1 MADVLIT
8 ARVLAERLESST
20 VLDVR
25 WTLGGPSGHAD
36 YLAGHVPGAAFIDL
50 DEDLADPPGRVGR
63 HPLPDADAFGA
74 AMRRV
79 GVSAARPVVVYA
91 GRVPGPAARAWW
103 LLRYFGHPNVSV
115 LDGGIDAWVAA
126 GGSLET
132 GAGTASL
139 PGDFTPTPGGL
150 PLLDATSAAKLAE
163 DGLLL
168 DARTPERFRGESE
181 PIDPVA
187 GHIPG
192 ARNLPAGQTVQAD
205 GRLRDVG
212 ALQDALHALGVT
224 GAAGAAG
231 AAGVAE
237 IGAYCGSGVTAAHTV
252 LALAHAGQ
260 PASLYVG
267 SWSDWITDP
276 DRPVARG
283 E

>member
-8 ARVLAERLESST
+8 APVLAECLESTT

-50 DEDLADPPGRVGR
+50 DEDLAAPPGRLGR
-63 HPLPDADAFGA
+63 HPLPDADAFGT

-139 PGDFTPTPGGL
+139 QGDFTPTPGGL

-168 DARTPERFRGESE
+168 D
-181 PIDPVA
+181 V
-187 GHIPG
+187 
-192 ARNLPAGQTVQAD
+192 
-205 GRLRDVG
+205 
-212 ALQDALHALGVT
+212 
-224 GAAGAAG
+224 
-231 AAGVAE
+231 
-237 IGAYCGSGVTAAHTV
+237 AHTRTIPRRER
-252 LALAHAGQ
+252 ADRPGRRSHPGRAQ
-260 PASLYVG
+260 PPG
-267 SWSDWITDP
+267 GP
-276 DRPVARG
+276 DRAGRRSTP
-283 E
+283 

>member
-1 MADVLIT
+1 M
-8 ARVLAERLESST
+8 
-20 VLDVR
+20 LDVR

-50 DEDLADPPGRVGR
+50 DEDLAAPPGRLGR
-63 HPLPDADAFGA
+63 HPLPDADAFGT

-163 DGLLL
+163 DGVLL
-168 DARTPERFRGESE
+168 DARTPERFRGRERA
-181 PIDPVA
+181 DR
-187 GHIPG
+187 PG
-192 ARNLPAGQTVQAD
+192 RRSHP
-205 GRLRDVG
+205 GR
-212 ALQDALHALGVT
+212 A
-224 GAAGAAG
+224 
-231 AAGVAE
+231 
-237 IGAYCGSGVTAAHTV
+237 
-252 LALAHAGQ
+252 Q
-260 PASLYVG
+260 PPG
-267 SWSDWITDP
+267 GP
-276 DRPVARG
+276 DRAGRRSTP
-283 E
+283 